1 MYWASGNG
9 VRPSLDWLAWA
20 RRGWARQGA
29 ARPGSAGHGLRWQ
42 HGGPTGLPCRLH
54 WRSGTTRRG
63 SARHGWPRPGS
74 AWQGRVWAT
83 DGGTEGF
90 GLPCHSHKGGH
101 GEQWL
106 GRVWRGLAWRGEA
119 GPGMGCRQQHW
130 GLRLPLLLSTEGR
143 RGMPRQC
150 RDGQGS
156 ARRGGAWLGKG
167 CRQQHGASS
176 EAPCCSLWRADGA
189 VPGTARRGSAWLG
202 GARFGTI
209 RQGLTISARRAQV
222 LPAGFTQHTSRHD

>member
-9 VRPSLDWLAWA
+9 VSPSMAGLGAALYGALRQGEARLGLAWVAMAARRAYGPSLPPSLADAARQGMARPGVDRPGLA
-20 RRGWARQGA
+20 RRGRAWAA
-29 ARPGSAGHGLRWQ
+29 
-42 HGGPTGLPCRLH
+42 
-54 WRSGTTRRG
+54 
-63 SARHGWPRPGS
+63 
-74 AWQGRVWAT
+74 

-90 GLPCHSHKGGH
+90 GSPCHPHKGGY
-101 GEQWL
+101 
-106 GRVWRGLAWRGEA
+106 GLARTAAAGRGA
-119 GPGMGCRQQHW
+119 ARQGWARQGMGCRPQHW

-202 GARFGTI
+202 GARFGTV